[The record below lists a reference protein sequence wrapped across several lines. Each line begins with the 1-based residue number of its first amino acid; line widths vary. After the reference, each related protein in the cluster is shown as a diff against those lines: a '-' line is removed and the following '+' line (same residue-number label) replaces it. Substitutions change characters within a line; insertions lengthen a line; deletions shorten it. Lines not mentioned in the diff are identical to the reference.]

1 MSTPAPP
8 STRLGEEFV
17 RLYPYEVAGLLE
29 VEPPEVTAGLLAAWD
44 PAQAT
49 AMLEQLTPDV
59 AAAVLDRLADEA
71 ARPVLSAL
79 DPARVALLL
88 ARLDEGRRGERL
100 ALVAPALASEIEAL
114 LRYPA
119 DSAGRLMEATA
130 LTLRPDA
137 TAATALARL
146 RTARGRR
153 VHDGFVVDAEGRLQ
167 GVARVQDLATADP
180 EARVDALAQP
190 AAAFVLP
197 VASREEVVDLFSER
211 RLSSLP
217 VLDVEGR
224 LLGVIRHAA
233 VVAAAEAEASADVQ
247 TMVGASAEE
256 RALSPAL
263 FSVKKRLPWLQLNL
277 ATAFLAS
284 AVVGL
289 FEDTIARF
297 TALAVLLPI
306 VAGQSGNTGAQALA
320 VTMRGL
326 VLREIRTRHW
336 ARVTGKEARVG
347 FVNGVAIA
355 LTTALGVWIWSR
367 SEGLALV
374 IAVSMVISMVAAG
387 LAGATIPI
395 ALGALGRDPAQS
407 SSIFL
412 TTVTDVVGFLSFLG
426 IATLLADLL
435 G

>member
-1 MSTPAPP
+1 VSAP
-8 STRLGEEFV
+8 SASVRLGEQFV

-29 VEPPEVTAGLLAAWD
+29 AEPPDATAELLAGWG
-44 PAQAT
+44 PA
-49 AMLEQLTPDV
+49 P
-59 AAAVLDRLADEA
+59 AAALLDRLTPEA
-71 ARPVLSAL
+71 SA
-79 DPARVALLL
+79 AVL
-88 ARLDEGRRGERL
+88 ARLDEGTARLVLSALDHARVAIVLSRLEDDVRRERL
-100 ALVAPALASEIEAL
+100 ALLAPSTAAEIESL

-119 DSAGRLMEATA
+119 DSAGRLMDQAA
-130 LTLRPDA
+130 LTLRPDT
-137 TAATALARL
+137 TAAGALARL
-146 RTARGRR
+146 RAARDRR
-153 VHDGFVVDAEGRLQ
+153 VHDVFAVDAEGRLT
-167 GVARVQDLATADP
+167 GVVRVQDLATADP
-180 EARVDALAQP
+180 ESRLDALTRPP
-190 AAAFVLP
+190 AAWVLP
-197 VASREEVVDLFSER
+197 VASREEVVER
-211 RLSSLP
+211 FAERPLSTLP

-224 LLGVIRHAA
+224 LLGVIRQAA
-233 VVAAAEAEASADVQ
+233 VVAAAEAEATADIQ

-263 FSVKKRLPWLQLNL
+263 FSVRKRLPWLQLNL

-289 FEDTIARF
+289 FETTIARF

-336 ARVTGKEARVG
+336 PRVTGKELRVG
-347 FVNGVAIA
+347 FINGLAIA
-355 LTTALGVWIWSR
+355 LTTAAGVWIWSR
-367 SEGLALV
+367 SGGLALV

-395 ALGALGRDPAQS
+395 VLSALGRDPAQS

-426 IATLLADLL
+426 IATLLAGLL